1 MLVADRMTRELHT
14 ITPDTNVSEALNLMQ
29 EYSVRR
35 FPVLDKRGHLVGIV
49 LEKDLL
55 YASPSPAT
63 SLSVYEIGYLLS
75 KLKVE
80 KVMSRDV
87 ITVAADAPLEEA
99 ARIMIDNK
107 IGGLPVMEGQKL
119 VGIITE
125 TDIFKVLL
133 EMLGARESGVR
144 ITFGV
149 HDEPGVLSKITGAI
163 AELGGDIITLG
174 TFCEEGADCEEEGI
188 LMIKVTG
195 VEGTLLV
202 KTMEEIGAKV
212 QDVRAV

>member
-14 ITPDTNVSEALNLMQ
+14 ITPDTTVSEALNLMQ
-29 EYSVRR
+29 EYSIRR
-35 FPVLDKRGHLVGIV
+35 FPVLDKRGRLVGIV

-87 ITVAADAPLEEA
+87 ITVAASAPLEEA

-125 TDIFKVLL
+125 TDVFKVLL

-149 HDEPGVLSKITGAI
+149 HDEPGVLSKITSAI

-195 VEGTLLV
+195 VERTLLV

-212 QDVRAV
+212 QDVREV

>member
-1 MLVADRMTRELHT
+1 
-14 ITPDTNVSEALNLMQ
+14 MQ

-35 FPVLDKRGHLVGIV
+35 FPVLNKKGHLVGIV

-87 ITVAADAPLEEA
+87 ITVSANAPLEEA

-107 IGGLPVMEGQKL
+107 IGGLPVMDDQKL

-125 TDIFKVLL
+125 TDIFEVLL
-133 EMLGARESGVR
+133 EMLGARESGIR

-149 HDEPGVLSKITGAI
+149 HDEPGVLSKITAAI
-163 AELGGDIITLG
+163 ATLGGDIITLG
-174 TFCEEGADCEEEGI
+174 TFCEEGVNCEEEGI
-188 LMIKVTG
+188 LMIKVSGMEKTP
-195 VEGTLLV
+195 LV
-202 KTMEEIGAKV
+202 KAMEEIGAKI
-212 QDVRAV
+212 QDVREV